1 MFNSE
6 SDDYQLEKTEKLI
19 IENLYQ
25 NNVFIGRK
33 KTIKQTNGYY
43 REIVYNDKNQIVSD
57 KQYSV
62 MGYLIKGKIY
72 TDGKMSHHI
81 ETDIDSS
88 GFRHEVVMDTKHQIV
103 SHSKF
108 DKLGRYVGC
117 LVYENGKVIGQ
128 KELKYSDKGE
138 ITEIVRNEKYKVI
151 LERKLNP
158 KHNKSET
165 ETKAVI
171 VERHEI
177 TTDNNGRNHEIVYD
191 ANNTIIADKELPQHI
206 KPMPAL
212 PAQKEIKPLVQKKS
226 AQNNKIIAFLCNLL
240 HLHR

>member
-1 MFNSE
+1 MFSSE

-33 KTIKQTNGYY
+33 KTIKQNNGYY
-43 REIVYNDKNQIVSD
+43 REIIYDDKNQIVSD

-72 TDGKMSHHI
+72 KDGKMSHHI
-81 ETDIDSS
+81 ETDIDSF
-88 GFRHEVVMDTKHQIV
+88 GFRHEVVMDLKHQIV

-117 LVYENGKVIGQ
+117 LVYENGKVMGQ

-138 ITEIVRNEKYKVI
+138 ITEIIRDEKYKVI

-158 KHNKSET
+158 KHNKPET
-165 ETKAVI
+165 ETKAII

-177 TTDNNGRNHEIVYD
+177 ATDSNGRNHEIVYD
-191 ANNTIIADKELPQHI
+191 ANNAIIADRELPQHI
-206 KPMPAL
+206 KPL
-212 PAQKEIKPLVQKKS
+212 PATPAQNETKPLVQKKS
-226 AQNNKIIAFLCNLL
+226 AINTKIIAFLYNLL

>member
-25 NNVFIGRK
+25 NNVLIGRK
-33 KTIKQTNGYY
+33 KTIKQNNGYY
-43 REIVYNDKNQIVSD
+43 RELIYNEKNQIISD
-57 KQYSV
+57 KQYTV

-72 TDGKMSHHI
+72 TDGKISHYI

-88 GFRHEVVMDTKHQIV
+88 GFRHEVVMDTKHQIA

-138 ITEIVRNEKYKVI
+138 ITEIVRDEKYKVI

-158 KHNKSET
+158 NHNKPEP

-177 TTDNNGRNHEIVYD
+177 ATDDNGKNHEIVYD
-191 ANNTIIADKELPQHI
+191 ANNTIIADKELPQRV
-206 KPMPAL
+206 KPISIPLMP
-212 PAQKEIKPLVQKKS
+212 KETKPVVQKQS

>member
-1 MFNSE
+1 MFSSE

-25 NNVFIGRK
+25 NNVLIGRK
-33 KTIKQTNGYY
+33 KTIKQNNGYY
-43 REIVYNDKNQIVSD
+43 REFIYNDKNQIVSD

-62 MGYLIKGKIY
+62 VGYLIKGEIY
-72 TDGKMSHHI
+72 TDGKISHYI

-88 GFRHEVVMDTKHQIV
+88 GFRHEVVMDIKHQIV

-117 LVYENGKVIGQ
+117 LVYENGKLMGQ

-158 KHNKSET
+158 NHNKPEP
-165 ETKAVI
+165 ETKAII
-171 VERHEI
+171 VEKHEI
-177 TTDNNGRNHEIVYD
+177 ATDGNGRNHEIVYD
-191 ANNTIIADKELPQHI
+191 ANNIVIADKELPQHI

-212 PAQKEIKPLVQKKS
+212 SVQKETKPLAHKKS